1 MAISG
6 QEIINVGVVNQ
17 ATGSDDLYTA
27 FSKVEN
33 NFTTLFSTSSV
44 YSNFVAGYGVTAVS
58 NPSTGTVTITN
69 TGVTQLTSG
78 SGITL
83 SGSNGNITI
92 SVSGSGTGTVVAGVT
107 NVGISSNTLS
117 ISNSPVISK
126 GVIAVDLPNI
136 AGTTYTPGRYTN
148 PTVTVDQYG
157 RISNIANNTI
167 SGTVTSVAMTTS
179 GTGIGITGG
188 PITTTGTFTITNTGV
203 TKVIAGTGINLSGST
218 GDITISAISGGG
230 TVTRVDVA
238 SSSLAITGS
247 PITNLG
253 TIGIELKNDASFSG
267 NVSATTMNVTGSG
280 VDVLKVSGTANIVKD
295 LYVGGNIY
303 VPNLISTNST
313 TLEVSDPLVYLAAST
328 PSVYNYEI
336 GFYSHF
342 VTGGIYQHTGIV
354 RNHSDNNWTFF
365 SNVAEP
371 SGGTVDLSNA
381 NIILDNVKVG
391 NIISLNANLGNVVR
405 GNFFIGAGNS
415 LSNIQG
421 ANVSGVVAN
430 ATYAVSASSAVTAST
445 ASTVTASAQGNI
457 TSVGTLTSLA
467 VTGNITSGN
476 ASLGNL
482 VTSNYFTGVLTTG
495 AQPNITTVGTL
506 GNLSVTSNVSSGN
519 LSVTTMLTTGNITT
533 TNGIFWA
540 NGAPYSPPAP
550 NILMATIAANV
561 AVATTTVTSIN
572 IDGAVSYTGNVLI
585 FDNVAIDTETGY
597 STSNGKYTPTVA
609 GYYQIETSFSPYVVS
624 FGSGSPPSSLLDG
637 TLYFVVLVKNG
648 TTVVGIGE
656 QVGGGLG
663 YGGTG
668 FAYTGFTQ
676 SSINTVVRM
685 NGTTDYL
692 QVFLVASIKSGS
704 FTTGSLMSNYLQAI
718 WLRP

>member
-179 GTGIGITGG
+179 GTGIGISGG

-238 SSSLAITGS
+238 SNSLAITGS

-267 NVSATTMNVTGSG
+267 NVSATTMSVTGSG

-295 LYVGGNIY
+295 LYVGGNLY

-313 TLEVSDPLVYLAAST
+313 TLEVNDPLIYLTAST
-328 PSVYNYEI
+328 PYPYNYEI
-336 GFYSHF
+336 GIYSHF
-342 VTGGIYQHTGIV
+342 QTGSGSGYQHTGIV
-354 RNHSDNNWTFF
+354 RNHADNNWVFF
-365 SNVAEP
+365 SNAAEP
-371 SGGTVDLSNA
+371 GGGTVDLSNA

-391 NIISLNANLGNVVR
+391 NVTSLNAN
-405 GNFFIGAGNS
+405 
-415 LSNIQG
+415 
-421 ANVSGVVAN
+421 
-430 ATYAVSASSAVTAST
+430 
-445 ASTVTASAQGNI
+445 
-457 TSVGTLTSLA
+457 
-467 VTGNITSGN
+467 
-476 ASLGNL
+476 LGNL
-482 VTSNYFTGVLTTG
+482 VTSNYISIASNANIGGNANITGNLKSANANLGNTVTANYFTGVLTTAAQPNITSTGSLASLIVTANANVGNINSSGIANITGNLTSANANLGNLVIANYHQGVLTTG
-495 AQPNITTVGTL
+495 AQPNITSVGTL
-506 GNLSVTSNVSSGN
+506 TSLV
-519 LSVTTMLTTGNITT
+519 V
-533 TNGIFWA
+533 
-540 NGAPYSPPAP
+540 
-550 NILMATIAANV
+550 
-561 AVATTTVTSIN
+561 
-572 IDGAVSYTGNVLI
+572 TGNVTSGNANLGNLVI
-585 FDNVAIDTETGY
+585 ANYHQGVLTTAAQTNITSLGKLSSLSIGNSTAFSTFGNGNINAIDMT
-597 STSNGKYTPTVA
+597 TSNSFIVSNTSSILFNTQTNNSKFTALQPPDTILSGQGLYASNGQPGGSDFMFWNLPNTWGKTQQFLTTDGIGTMKWSTIA
-609 GYYQIETSFSPYVVS
+609 
-624 FGSGSPPSSLLDG
+624 SSSAPA
-637 TLYFVVLVKNG
+637 TASSAG
-648 TTVVGIGE
+648 TTGQIAFDSTHIYVCIA
-656 QVGGGLG
+656 
-663 YGGTG
+663 TN
-668 FAYTGFTQ
+668 
-676 SSINTVVRM
+676 SWIRS
-685 NGTTDYL
+685 
-692 QVFLVASIKSGS
+692 VA
-704 FTTGSLMSNYLQAI
+704 AA
-718 WLRP
+718 W

>member
-44 YSNFVAGYGVTAVS
+44 FNNFVAGSGITATS

-136 AGTTYTPGRYTN
+136 AGTTYTPGVYTN

-179 GTGIGITGG
+179 GTGIGISGG

-238 SSSLAITGS
+238 SNSLAITGS

-313 TLEVSDPLVYLAAST
+313 TLEVNDPLIYLTASS
-328 PSVYNYEI
+328 PYPYNYDI
-336 GFYSHF
+336 GIYSHF
-342 VTGGIYQHTGIV
+342 ETGSGTGYQHTGIV

-365 SNVAEP
+365 SNAAEP
-371 SGGTVDLSNA
+371 SGGVIDLSNA

-391 NIISLNANLGNVVR
+391 NVTSLNANLGNAVL
-405 GNFFIGAGNS
+405 GNFFIGAGNN

-482 VTSNYFTGVLTTG
+482 VTSNYFTGVLTTA
-495 AQPNITTVGTL
+495 AQTNITSLGKLSSLSIGNSSAFSTFGNGNINAIDMTTSNSFTVSNTSSILFNTQTNNSKFTALQPPDTILSGQGLYASNGQPGGSDFMFWNLPNTWGKTQQFLTTDGVGTMKW
-506 GNLSVTSNVSSGN
+506 STIASSSAPATASSAG
-519 LSVTTMLTTGNITT
+519 TTGQIAFDSTHIYVCIA
-533 TNGIFWA
+533 TNSWIR
-540 NGAPYSPPAP
+540 SV
-550 NILMATIAANV
+550 AA
-561 AVATTTVTSIN
+561 A
-572 IDGAVSYTGNVLI
+572 
-585 FDNVAIDTETGY
+585 
-597 STSNGKYTPTVA
+597 
-609 GYYQIETSFSPYVVS
+609 
-624 FGSGSPPSSLLDG
+624 
-637 TLYFVVLVKNG
+637 
-648 TTVVGIGE
+648 
-656 QVGGGLG
+656 
-663 YGGTG
+663 
-668 FAYTGFTQ
+668 
-676 SSINTVVRM
+676 
-685 NGTTDYL
+685 
-692 QVFLVASIKSGS
+692 
-704 FTTGSLMSNYLQAI
+704 
-718 WLRP
+718 W